1 MRISR
6 NWSVF
11 RSALTRSYFGRRIWN
26 CFRKDSMARRCIAVH
41 PTLPVFLTC
50 SDDTLI
56 KLWDW
61 DKVGLGHP
69 PGCCIAV

>member
-1 MRISR
+1 
-6 NWSVF
+6 
-11 RSALTRSYFGRRIWN
+11 
-26 CFRKDSMARRCIAVH
+26 MARRCIAVH

>member
-1 MRISR
+1 ME
-6 NWSVF
+6 VP
-11 RSALTRSYFGRRIWN
+11 FGIVWLGS
-26 CFRKDSMARRCIAVH
+26 DSMPLACPRRCIAVH

-61 DKVGLGHP
+61 DKVCHP
-69 PGCCIAV
+69 PGCCIAA

>member
-1 MRISR
+1 MYSSSR
-6 NWSVF
+6 LLL
-11 RSALTRSYFGRRIWN
+11 SARAYLLL
-26 CFRKDSMARRCIAVH
+26 CVPVCRCIAVH

-61 DKVGLGHP
+61 EKVRRLQH
-69 PGCCIAV
+69 

>member
-1 MRISR
+1 MH
-6 NWSVF
+6 VF
-11 RSALTRSYFGRRIWN
+11 PLN
-26 CFRKDSMARRCIAVH
+26 RCVAVH

-61 DKVGLGHP
+61 EKVREGLRE
-69 PGCCIAV
+69 